1 MIEAARVRRAPDG
14 TQSDAESTSRDLLI
28 GRVLD
33 TLRFRDWTFCL
44 SDLRAPWGVRLPGS
58 RTAAA
63 HAVLEGE
70 CVLQVEG
77 ERCVV
82 RLAAGDVAVLP
93 RDDAHS
99 ICDQAGRKTIALDAV
114 RGLDRS
120 QRCATTFALQGAG
133 ARTVLLSASFVS
145 ESHAAPAFTAAF
157 PGVFVLRA
165 GTPASARIDPL
176 LALVRAEAGQRGG
189 VSSAVLRRAA
199 EILFIQA
206 VREALLEAPA
216 GSGWLAAAADRHLS
230 AVLAAMHERLGHRW
244 TLSELAGLAHLSRTA
259 FFERFCTLVGQTPA
273 EYLRDRRLE
282 IAVRR
287 LRDTDDAIIAIA
299 MDVGYA
305 SPAAFARAFKRIHG
319 QSPQAL
325 RSACLGTR

>member
-1 MIEAARVRRAPDG
+1 M
-14 TQSDAESTSRDLLI
+14 
-28 GRVLD
+28 
-33 TLRFRDWTFCL
+33 
-44 SDLRAPWGVRLPGS
+44 
-58 RTAAA
+58 
-63 HAVLEGE
+63 
-70 CVLQVEG
+70 
-77 ERCVV
+77 
-82 RLAAGDVAVLP
+82 
-93 RDDAHS
+93 
-99 ICDQAGRKTIALDAV
+99 
-114 RGLDRS
+114 
-120 QRCATTFALQGAG
+120 
-133 ARTVLLSASFVS
+133 
-145 ESHAAPAFTAAF
+145 
-157 PGVFVLRA
+157 
-165 GTPASARIDPL
+165 
-176 LALVRAEAGQRGG
+176 
-189 VSSAVLRRAA
+189 LRRAA

-287 LRDTDDAIIAIA
+287 LRYTDDAIIAIA